1 MGIENMAKP
10 EVNDMIEHSEPTF
23 DRVATG
29 KVIELLDLQ
38 FIYEVHKVVEKGR
51 EKIPVDKTSTR
62 MCMFDE
68 IWSKI

>member
-1 MGIENMAKP
+1 MAKP
-10 EVNDMIEHSEPTF
+10 EVGDIIEHSEPSF

-29 KVIELLDLQ
+29 KVVELLSSQ

-62 MCMFDE
+62 MCMFNE
-68 IWSKI
+68 TWSKI

>member
-1 MGIENMAKP
+1 MVKP
-10 EVNDMIEHSEPTF
+10 EVGDMIEHSEPTY

-29 KVIELLDLQ
+29 KVVELLDSQ
-38 FIYEVHKVVEKGR
+38 FIYEVHKLVEKNR

>member
-1 MGIENMAKP
+1 MANP
-10 EVNDMIEHSEPTF
+10 EVGDMIEHSEPAF

-29 KVIELLDLQ
+29 KVVELLDSQ
-38 FIYEVHKVVEKGR
+38 FIYEVHKLVEKGR

-68 IWSKI
+68 KWSKI

>member
-1 MGIENMAKP
+1 MAKP
-10 EVNDMIEHSEPTF
+10 EVDDMIEHSEPAF

-29 KVIELLDLQ
+29 KVVELLDSQ
-38 FIYEVHKVVEKGR
+38 FIYEVHKLVEKGG

-68 IWSKI
+68 KWSKI

>member
-1 MGIENMAKP
+1 MAKP
-10 EVNDMIEHSEPTF
+10 EVNDMIEHSEPVF

-29 KVIELLDLQ
+29 KVVELLSSQ

-62 MCMFDE
+62 MCMFNE
-68 IWSKI
+68 TWSKI

>member
-1 MGIENMAKP
+1 MAKP
-10 EVNDMIEHSEPTF
+10 EVNDMIEHSEPAF

-29 KVIELLDLQ
+29 KVTELLSSQ

-62 MCMFDE
+62 MCMFYE

>member
-1 MGIENMAKP
+1 
-10 EVNDMIEHSEPTF
+10 MIEHSEPGM

-29 KVIELLDLQ
+29 KVVELLGAQ
-38 FIYEVHKVVEKGR
+38 FVYEVHKVVEKGR

>member
-1 MGIENMAKP
+1 MAKP
-10 EVNDMIEHSEPTF
+10 EVDDMIEHSEPAF

-29 KVIELLDLQ
+29 KVVELLDSQ
-38 FIYEVHKVVEKGR
+38 FIYEVHKLVEKGR

-68 IWSKI
+68 KWRKI

>member
-1 MGIENMAKP
+1 MAKP
-10 EVNDMIEHSEPTF
+10 EVGDMIEHSEPTY

-29 KVIELLDLQ
+29 KVVELLDSQ
-38 FIYEVHKVVEKGR
+38 FIYEVHKLVEKNR
-51 EKIPVDKTSTR
+51 EKIPADKTSTR

>member
-1 MGIENMAKP
+1 MAKQ
-10 EVNDMIEHSEPTF
+10 EVGDMIEHSEPSF

-29 KVIELLDLQ
+29 KVVELLSSQ

-62 MCMFDE
+62 MCMFNE
-68 IWSKI
+68 TWSKI

>member
-1 MGIENMAKP
+1 MAKP
-10 EVNDMIEHSEPTF
+10 EVNDMIEHSEPAF

-29 KVIELLDLQ
+29 KVTELLSSQ

-62 MCMFDE
+62 MCLYNDSSE
-68 IWSKI
+68 SWKKI